1 MTLLNNIQS
10 DEERILDRTDSILS
24 EMLCYKGCSFNYAK
38 ETFFKSY
45 QSIYL
50 RYQKM

>member
-10 DEERILDRTDSILS
+10 DEENILDRIDPILS
-24 EMLCYKGCSFNYAK
+24 EMLCYNGCLFNYAK

-45 QSIYL
+45 QSV
-50 RYQKM
+50 